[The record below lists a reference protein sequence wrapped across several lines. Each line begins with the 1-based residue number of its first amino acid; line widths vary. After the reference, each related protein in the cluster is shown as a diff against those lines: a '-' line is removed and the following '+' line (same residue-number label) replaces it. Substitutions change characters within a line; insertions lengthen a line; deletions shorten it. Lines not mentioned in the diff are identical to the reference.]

1 MRGIAARPRL
11 AETAAVRVP
20 RLVRAETGAAAHA
33 RVSAAIAAVAAAG
46 IVSAGC
52 GSATAGSGAAG
63 QRPASLPLSTSV
75 AVDRA
80 AWAVVPMGGTGE
92 NLFWQLFVLP
102 SGGARWTLATP
113 PGVATNG
120 AIALGAATGRSLTA
134 AIHPSLLLRFSP
146 VISTANGG
154 KTWTPG
160 RPGPSLGAVP
170 DALAGAPSGGQLI
183 AIDRRGRALLSRP
196 GGTRWSTLT
205 SASALARGQAGGA
218 GGAARACRPVAL
230 TAAAFSP
237 SGDAVLGSDC
247 ARPGVAGIFAER
259 GGQWHAAGPVMPASL
274 SSRPVRVLRLVRTG
288 DRLTALLQAG
298 AGRTARLL
306 VAWQASGRWT
316 LSAALPL
323 SAAGVTSSSFGRDGG
338 VAVELG
344 GRRAEYLAGPG
355 SSWRA
360 LPALPPGHAVTLAL
374 PSGGGAVDALAA
386 SRSVLTVWRLHAGM
400 AGGAGSWVKAQ
411 TTKVPIQYG
420 SSG

>member
-1 MRGIAARPRL
+1 MTGIAAPRRPT
-11 AETAAVRVP
+11 EDAAVRAP
-20 RLVRAETGAAAHA
+20 RLPFRAETRAAAHA
-33 RVSAAIAAVAAAG
+33 RAVAAMAAVAAAG
-46 IVSAGC
+46 IVAAGC
-52 GSATAGSGAAG
+52 GSATAGSAGAS

-75 AVDRA
+75 AVDQA
-80 AWAVVPMGGTGE
+80 AWAVVPMGDTGE

-102 SGGARWTLATP
+102 SGGARWMLATP

-160 RPGPSLGAVP
+160 KPGPSLGAVP
-170 DALAGAPSGGQLI
+170 DALAEAASGGQLI
-183 AIDRRGRALLSRP
+183 AIDRRGHALRARP
-196 GGTRWSTLT
+196 GGTGWSTLT
-205 SASALARGQAGGA
+205 SASALSRGQAGKA
-218 GGAARACRPVAL
+218 SRACRPVAL

-237 SGDAVLGSDC
+237 AGDAVLGSDC
-247 ARPGVAGIFAER
+247 ARPGVAGIFAEQD
-259 GGQWHAAGPVMPASL
+259 GQWHAAGPVMPASL
-274 SSRPVRVLRLVRTG
+274 RSRAVRVLRLVRTG

-298 AGRTARLL
+298 AGRAARLL
-306 VAWQASGRWT
+306 VAWQANGRWT
-316 LSAALPL
+316 TSAGLPL
-323 SAAGVTSSSFGRDGG
+323 PTAGVTSSSFGRDGG

-344 GRRAEYLAGPG
+344 GRRAEYLAGAG

-360 LPALPPGHAVTLAL
+360 LPALPPGHAITLAL
-374 PSGGGAVDALAA
+374 PSGTTVDALAA
-386 SRSVLTVWRLHAGM
+386 DRSVLTVWRLQAGS
-400 AGGAGSWVKAQ
+400 AGSAGSWIKTQ

>member
-1 MRGIAARPRL
+1 MTGIAAPRRPT
-11 AETAAVRVP
+11 EDAAVRTGGFF
-20 RLVRAETGAAAHA
+20 RAETRAAVHA
-33 RVSAAIAAVAAAG
+33 RAVGALAAVGAAG
-46 IVSAGC
+46 ILAAAC
-52 GSATAGSGAAG
+52 GSATAGSAGAD

-75 AVDRA
+75 AADQA

-102 SGGARWTLATP
+102 SGGAKWTLATP

-160 RPGPSLGAVP
+160 KPGPSLGAVP

-183 AIDRRGRALLSRP
+183 AIDRRGRALLARP
-196 GGTRWSTLT
+196 GGTGWRTLT
-205 SASALARGQAGGA
+205 SASALGRGQTG
-218 GGAARACRPVAL
+218 RACRPVAL

-237 SGDAVLGSDC
+237 SGVAVIGSDC
-247 ARPGVAGIFAER
+247 ARPGAAGIFAEQD
-259 GGQWHAAGPVMPASL
+259 GQWNAVGPAMPASL
-274 SSRPVRVLRLVRTG
+274 RSRAVRVLRLVRTG

-298 AGRTARLL
+298 AGRAARLL

-316 LSAALPL
+316 LSPALPL
-323 SAAGVTSSSFGRDGG
+323 PASGATSSSFGRDGAA
-338 VAVELG
+338 AVELG

-360 LPALPPGHAVTLAL
+360 LPTLPPGHAVTLAL
-374 PSGGGAVDALAA
+374 PSGTVVYALAA
-386 SRSVLTVWRLHAGM
+386 NRSRLTVWRLHAGS
-400 AGGAGSWVKAQ
+400 AGSAGSWTTTQ
-411 TTKVPIQYG
+411 TIKVPIQYG